1 MDTSMRAL
9 TMRPVSCSAL
19 LPLWR
24 DIKFGVSR
32 SLPESQNTNGDPERC
47 LSVIDSHL
55 HRLVIAL
62 GLALITLFAF
72 REATLAQQKPKLSPL
87 HIALANH
94 SVSMTA
100 IYVAKQLGIFEAYG
114 YDARVLVLEPRAG
127 IGALLSGDLDCYT
140 AIGSTARAALRGA
153 PVRVGL
159 VALNRSDFILVANK
173 EITSIE
179 QLRGKVIGG
188 YTPQG
193 TVNVVLAEL
202 LRRKGLRPE
211 DYRIVNAGTARAA
224 ALSSGSVPVAMLN
237 SVETVRL
244 VKQGFHVLARAA
256 DELEMPQSGLGMS
269 MTAMQTRRDFL
280 RPVSQAVLDAIRV
293 IVTQREKT
301 LPVLMKQLAI
311 SQEEAGFIY
320 DAIHKGWALDG
331 KLTPGAL
338 KLELELDQKDAGL
351 KELPKPEQIYDF
363 SMLDELAKR

>member
-1 MDTSMRAL
+1 MKRINQGISGLLFVVSFQFAL
-9 TMRPVSCSAL
+9 AEPI
-19 LPLWR
+19 W
-24 DIKFGVSR
+24 
-32 SLPESQNTNGDPERC
+32 
-47 LSVIDSHL
+47 
-55 HRLVIAL
+55 
-62 GLALITLFAF
+62 
-72 REATLAQQKPKLSPL
+72 AQQKPKLRPL

-94 SVSMTA
+94 SVTMTA
-100 IYVAKQLGIFEAYG
+100 IYVAKHLGIFEQYG

-269 MTAMQTRRDFL
+269 MTAMQTRRDLL

-331 KLTPGAL
+331 KPTPGAL

-351 KELPKPEQIYDF
+351 KELPRPEQIYDF
-363 SMLDELAKR
+363 SMLEELAKR